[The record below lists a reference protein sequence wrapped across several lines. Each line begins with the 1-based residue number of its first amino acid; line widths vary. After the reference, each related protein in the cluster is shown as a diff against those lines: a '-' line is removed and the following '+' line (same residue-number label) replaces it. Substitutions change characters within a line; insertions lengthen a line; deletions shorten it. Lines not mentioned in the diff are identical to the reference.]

1 MRSVHINKLA
11 CFVHHILYIYN
22 RGMDNGGGGYYV
34 TDLFFVIKSG
44 IAYFI
49 YIRQTKSYIDFQIL
63 VTEQLLRTKL
73 HEMNVIHIGIGQ
85 QILK

>member
-1 MRSVHINKLA
+1 MFRSPYSIHIQQRYGQWRRW
-11 CFVHHILYIYN
+11 ILCYRFIFRNQIWHCIFY
-22 RGMDNGGGGYYV
+22 
-34 TDLFFVIKSG
+34 
-44 IAYFI
+44 I